1 MPWRWLYPLNMESSM
16 MHARWMLL
24 ASTILFAG
32 CAPAVAD
39 VRTGA
44 PHPAKAASCPLEFAS
59 VSAGDM
65 APGAKF
71 GSGGKYEMIGM
82 VSIGAKEGTDAMSEE
97 IRKLVRPR
105 ACAMGG
111 EVVSLLATGA
121 AQYRGQFSAQQNISF
136 TVWGPISAHQG
147 PQRF

>member
-1 MPWRWLYPLNMESSM
+1 MTQLR
-16 MHARWMLL
+16 RMLL
-24 ASTILFAG
+24 VTTTVFVG
-32 CAPAVAD
+32 CGGGAAVGE
-39 VRTGA
+39 VRMGA
-44 PHPAKAASCPLEFAS
+44 PHPAKVADCPLEFVS

-71 GSGGKYEMIGM
+71 GSGGKYEMIGA
-82 VSIGAKEGTDAMSEE
+82 VNLGADEGTDPMSEE

-105 ACAMGG
+105 ACGMGG
-111 EVVSLLATGA
+111 EVVSLLASGS
-121 AQYRGQFSAQQNISF
+121 AQYRGQLRAQQNISF